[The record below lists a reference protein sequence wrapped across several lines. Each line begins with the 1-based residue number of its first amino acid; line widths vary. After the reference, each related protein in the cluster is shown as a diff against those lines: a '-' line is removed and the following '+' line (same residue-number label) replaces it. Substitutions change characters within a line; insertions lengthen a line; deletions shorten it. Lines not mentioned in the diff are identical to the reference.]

1 MYKGLDIIT
10 NKVSPQEQRLCR
22 HHMIS
27 FVDPL
32 VSNYTVVDFRDKA
45 VALISFHA
53 AAYLAKQTWIDTLH
67 SQACKR
73 GQCLQYSW
81 ALHNAM
87 NSNFQRTLLARGLGA
102 AFSPLMLRA
111 PPSQGWMGQIS
122 VALQQC

>member
-1 MYKGLDIIT
+1 MTGSSPPQVYKGLDIIT

-53 AAYLAKQTWIDTLH
+53 AVCLAEQIWT
-67 SQACKR
+67 
-73 GQCLQYSW
+73 
-81 ALHNAM
+81 
-87 NSNFQRTLLARGLGA
+87 
-102 AFSPLMLRA
+102 SP
-111 PPSQGWMGQIS
+111 P
-122 VALQQC
+122 LQQRSVFAAALDSPHCNHLQFSEDTAGKGGLELLLPS

>member
-45 VALISFHA
+45 VPLISCHA
-53 AAYLAKQTWIDTLH
+53 AAWLNRNISPSPWPEGSKVGLPTSQLTLFLE
-67 SQACKR
+67 R
-73 GQCLQYSW
+73 IV
-81 ALHNAM
+81 LH
-87 NSNFQRTLLARGLGA
+87 F
-102 AFSPLMLRA
+102 
-111 PPSQGWMGQIS
+111 PS
-122 VALQQC
+122 

>member
-1 MYKGLDIIT
+1 MTGSSLPQVYKGLDIIT

-45 VALISFHA
+45 VPLISFHA
-53 AAYLAKQTWIDTLH
+53 AACLAKQIPVFPFH

-73 GQCLQYSW
+73 NQCLRQPW
-81 ALHNAM
+81 ALHITTT
-87 NSNFQRTLLARGLGA
+87 SVFQRVLLAKGLGA
-102 AFSPLMLRA
+102 SLT
-111 PPSQGWMGQIS
+111 S
-122 VALQQC
+122 

>member
-45 VALISFHA
+45 VALISFQA
-53 AAYLAKQTWIDTLH
+53 AACLAEQIGTSPLR

-73 GQCLQYSW
+73 DQCLHQPW
-81 ALHNAM
+81 TLHIAT
-87 NSNFQRTLLARGLGA
+87 NSSFQRIPLARGA
-102 AFSPLMLRA
+102 WSFFFS
-111 PPSQGWMGQIS
+111 S
-122 VALQQC
+122 